1 MGECLPYLLGGTV
14 PPALPSPH
22 SVRTALVHSAL
33 TCCRVSG
40 SLAFSSPIANPS
52 LVSWEPITGGH
63 PAGES
68 CMPSEKEE
76 KLEDP
81 WGLHVDTGPEASVSH
96 PASFLSICAS
106 SRDPWHGLS
115 SRPWGCGTGCSP
127 AWNPSPRVLSLHRP
141 CPTVLHH
148 SPPAAHA
155 DPSLKERVV
164 LLAEI
169 FQLARQVAPN
179 VGLDESSLRPLPI
192 ETIKNAEATR
202 WLPERLVRTAEE
214 IPGGAN
220 ETAHD
225 PGDGPAA
232 DSSADTGAVTDG
244 VTGWSVDI
252 PGVTRLTGH
261 AQRRRGTGPQDVPFC
276 GLGHKG
282 KHIAVPWKLCRNETV
297 TVYSIP
303 NSTHSL
309 WDWSP
314 DSERNPGKESN
325 RQFAARIWNL
335 GGTLVYQTEVWKLL
349 AAFETSGSFMQTGEK
364 VKGGLFWNA
373 TWRYPRAC
381 VPYPFMIIAGSV
393 NLTKNNSQYY
403 IHCFNCTLT
412 NCIRGI
418 RNNSG
423 VLIVKQPP
431 FVMLPVNLTEPWYEE
446 SGLELWERVRTALA
460 RPRRGIGLIILG
472 VVTLITLI
480 ASAVTASVSLAQSV
494 HTASIVDDLAKNTS
508 KALGIQEDI
517 DRKLEDRLNAL
528 YDAVRFL
535 GEEVQGL
542 KLRTKIRCHAN
553 YCWICVTAKI
563 YNDTET
569 PWDRVKSHLDGI
581 WHNENISLDLLQ
593 LHQEILDIENAP
605 RASMD
610 LAENAEEFVNS
621 LFSNF
626 PSITSLWHLFSG
638 VVTML
643 LVLALFVCIAPC
655 IIKKFVKELWDIKA
669 VLHSNY
675 LRQKNQREGQ
685 SEGAKLSVAWAQA
698 AGRGQGTRRGGG
710 AGPPLTAAPTPG
722 GPGDM
727 RQDPSLDSQVSA
739 AAFARWARC
748 RRQLYAGA
756 WQVAAAP
763 SPKGPGWSP
772 RAGVCQGPGRWDAE
786 APSPRPVVWAPE
798 GCGPGKPGSAGTPCR
813 PAPRVPCLE
822 SCLSPQRHLP
832 AGREGSGGTDPR
844 PPGRDGYLAEAGAR
858 RSTGLVLTLER
869 AMRAWF

>member
-1 MGECLPYLLGGTV
+1 MCFFRN
-14 PPALPSPH
+14 H
-22 SVRTALVHSAL
+22 N
-33 TCCRVSG
+33 VSG
-40 SLAFSSPIANPS
+40 CL
-52 LVSWEPITGGH
+52 T
-63 PAGES
+63 
-68 CMPSEKEE
+68 
-76 KLEDP
+76 
-81 WGLHVDTGPEASVSH
+81 
-96 PASFLSICAS
+96 
-106 SRDPWHGLS
+106 
-115 SRPWGCGTGCSP
+115 
-127 AWNPSPRVLSLHRP
+127 
-141 CPTVLHH
+141 
-148 SPPAAHA
+148 
-155 DPSLKERVV
+155 
-164 LLAEI
+164 
-169 FQLARQVAPN
+169 
-179 VGLDESSLRPLPI
+179 
-192 ETIKNAEATR
+192 
-202 WLPERLVRTAEE
+202 
-214 IPGGAN
+214 
-220 ETAHD
+220 
-225 PGDGPAA
+225 
-232 DSSADTGAVTDG
+232 VTDVG
-244 VTGWSVDI
+244 YSDYSTGWSVDI
-252 PGVTRLTGH
+252 PGVTKLTGH
-261 AQRRRGTGPQDVPFC
+261 AQRRNGTGPQDIPFC

-282 KHIAVPWKLCRNETV
+282 KHIAVPWKLCRNETA

-364 VKGGLFWNA
+364 VKGGFFWNA

-381 VPYPFMIIAGSV
+381 VPYSFMIIAGSV

-403 IHCFNCTLT
+403 IHCFNCPLS

-494 HTASIVDDLAKNTS
+494 QTASIVDDLAKNTS

-553 YCWICVTAKI
+553 YRWICVTPKI
-563 YNDTET
+563 YNNTET
-569 PWDRVKSHLDGI
+569 PWNKIKLHLDGI

-593 LHQEILDIENAP
+593 LHQEILDTENAP

-638 VVTML
+638 VVAML
-643 LVLALFVCIAPC
+643 LVLALFVCITPC

-675 LRQKNQREGQ
+675 LRQKNQ
-685 SEGAKLSVAWAQA
+685 ACHFTK
-698 AGRGQGTRRGGG
+698 
-710 AGPPLTAAPTPG
+710 
-722 GPGDM
+722 
-727 RQDPSLDSQVSA
+727 
-739 AAFARWARC
+739 
-748 RRQLYAGA
+748 
-756 WQVAAAP
+756 
-763 SPKGPGWSP
+763 
-772 RAGVCQGPGRWDAE
+772 
-786 APSPRPVVWAPE
+786 
-798 GCGPGKPGSAGTPCR
+798 
-813 PAPRVPCLE
+813 
-822 SCLSPQRHLP
+822 
-832 AGREGSGGTDPR
+832 
-844 PPGRDGYLAEAGAR
+844 
-858 RSTGLVLTLER
+858 
-869 AMRAWF
+869 

>member
-1 MGECLPYLLGGTV
+1 MPKRRAGSRKGWYARQRRALEERMRQLTIQETVPLPTAQQIQELLQMACENASNPSPASPTSILISLLLLLNQISSMEASIFWAYVPDPPLLQPVGWEMSSVPVYVNDTILLGGFSDKHIFPQNASISYTGSSSQ
-14 PPALPSPH
+14 LPMCFFRNH
-22 SVRTALVHSAL
+22 N
-33 TCCRVSG
+33 VSG
-40 SLAFSSPIANPS
+40 CL
-52 LVSWEPITGGH
+52 T
-63 PAGES
+63 
-68 CMPSEKEE
+68 
-76 KLEDP
+76 
-81 WGLHVDTGPEASVSH
+81 
-96 PASFLSICAS
+96 
-106 SRDPWHGLS
+106 
-115 SRPWGCGTGCSP
+115 
-127 AWNPSPRVLSLHRP
+127 
-141 CPTVLHH
+141 
-148 SPPAAHA
+148 
-155 DPSLKERVV
+155 
-164 LLAEI
+164 
-169 FQLARQVAPN
+169 
-179 VGLDESSLRPLPI
+179 
-192 ETIKNAEATR
+192 
-202 WLPERLVRTAEE
+202 
-214 IPGGAN
+214 
-220 ETAHD
+220 
-225 PGDGPAA
+225 
-232 DSSADTGAVTDG
+232 VTDVG
-244 VTGWSVDI
+244 YSDYSTGWSVDI
-252 PGVTRLTGH
+252 PGVTKLTGH
-261 AQRRRGTGPQDVPFC
+261 AQRRNGTGPQDIPFC

-282 KHIAVPWKLCRNETV
+282 KHIAVPWKLCRNETA
-297 TVYSIP
+297 TVYSIT
-303 NSTHSL
+303 NDTHSL

-412 NCIRGI
+412 NCIQGI

-446 SGLELWERVRTALA
+446 SGLELWNKVRTALA

-494 HTASIVDDLAKNTS
+494 HTAGIVDDLAKNTS

-535 GEEVQGL
+535 GEVQGL

-553 YCWICVTAKI
+553 YRWICVTPKI

-638 VVTML
+638 VVAML
-643 LVLALFVCIAPC
+643 LVLALFVCITPC

-675 LRQKNQREGQ
+675 LRQKNQ
-685 SEGAKLSVAWAQA
+685 ACHFIK
-698 AGRGQGTRRGGG
+698 
-710 AGPPLTAAPTPG
+710 
-722 GPGDM
+722 
-727 RQDPSLDSQVSA
+727 
-739 AAFARWARC
+739 
-748 RRQLYAGA
+748 
-756 WQVAAAP
+756 
-763 SPKGPGWSP
+763 
-772 RAGVCQGPGRWDAE
+772 
-786 APSPRPVVWAPE
+786 
-798 GCGPGKPGSAGTPCR
+798 
-813 PAPRVPCLE
+813 
-822 SCLSPQRHLP
+822 
-832 AGREGSGGTDPR
+832 
-844 PPGRDGYLAEAGAR
+844 
-858 RSTGLVLTLER
+858 
-869 AMRAWF
+869 